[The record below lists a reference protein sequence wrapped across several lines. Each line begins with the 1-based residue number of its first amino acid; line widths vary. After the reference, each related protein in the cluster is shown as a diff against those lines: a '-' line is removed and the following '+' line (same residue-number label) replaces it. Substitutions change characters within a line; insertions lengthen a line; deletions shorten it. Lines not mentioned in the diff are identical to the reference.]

1 MLSKASSSLS
11 FLTSQ
16 SASAPT
22 PEEDKLKTFALAVSY
37 RTNNNSLD
45 GLQVP
50 DKETIV
56 SSCFCHSIY
65 IRYGSKYYIRNP
77 AVNPGDSFS
86 KYDEFLVKLEEWL
99 SKTRIISP
107 VPPGAPTYNSKG
119 LLSLHS
125 RGEVFSIYQRLFQN
139 FFNSCE
145 KENSLSP
152 LDVKT
157 ILQSVFSIDNIR
169 QVDPDL
175 ADYLGTRQ
183 SEIYHL
189 KEPTDAEPLEQFLNM
204 LYLKQG
210 VTDRAWKLRAEP
222 LCEFEFNRK
231 SYRELLLMMKHKM
244 GLQPN
249 DEFSG
254 YFPQSIIN
262 LTNPANSK
270 NLATMPTEMD
280 LSDLISVRSWLRQ
293 YVRSI
298 RRDEQNVDN
307 FMLDINDVRQKWNI
321 LFRRTP
327 LEVEFGNPGLT
338 RIVFC
343 TNLFM
348 RLLEGMLLFFLN
360 TVNSKPYTKDPILTS
375 GKKISDLTIF
385 QLLDYFKNIRMWTVT
400 HGCQG
405 VETSNARVRLTIV
418 RDILT
423 KQSQALLSQMTQQ
436 TQDTQLSQEELGFF
450 DSVISGASRLL
461 DKCTDAL
468 TCVFGTNCSSS
479 GSTVLYTGTDDD
491 PGGSDAVSASEAER
505 RLEDEDEELTP
516 EEYGALREELL
527 RRLDSE
533 ELELTQRQELSSS
546 GHSHSFAATSSSH
559 SSSSSSSF
567 LEQVKT
573 PSVSAEVSME
583 DLSGKSKAVEE
594 PSSKSAAPVVRKD
607 SGWVA
612 KVSSRQPFEP
622 QSSFTLPLPSATV
635 GSNSNSN
642 SNSMMF
648 VETRKP
654 KAIRSPI
661 DIKREQFIQDFDKI
675 QTPEIKQMLKDE
687 KTKLSDKKKRI
698 KDERENINKPGL
710 SAASP
715 SNTYQRVDDDIT
727 PKIQALNYTLL
738 KRKTSVSG
746 FSDDRGRGLEENE
759 NENENENDQGLVQV
773 PSGNIKKPKKTAD
786 WEGGRSKTRKHK
798 RRQRQTK
805 KNPKKKRTVNKRR
818 QNKKRRTNKH

>member
-16 SASAPT
+16 SAPAPT

-56 SSCFCHSIY
+56 SSCFCHSSY

-360 TVNSKPYTKDPILTS
+360 TVDSKPYTKDPILTS

-491 PGGSDAVSASEAER
+491 PGGAAAAERPFEDQELEITSQDELDKYQTAKRELLQKLEKQEVELEAEASQA
-505 RLEDEDEELTP
+505 E
-516 EEYGALREELL
+516 ALRH
-527 RRLDSE
+527 
-533 ELELTQRQELSSS
+533 SS
-546 GHSHSFAATSSSH
+546 SFAASSAGYGSSLSEEEDLPIETQLERVIDDYERRQSQSQAFGVPGEEVENPGVELQNPSASAAEIKAPAEVKSPLASAIQPIYQIKMPTTSKQSNRVPDEYIVSSNALD
-559 SSSSSSSF
+559 SSPEEARFKYKQNLPLSGYKSSRNRDEPEEEEGKATNSSKKDKGYNYLETLRLQVNEIGREIVKLQNNKKELEKLPKSTTDPKTNFTQINKGVQIEINNLKSRITFLTNLKKDKNTEIKF
-567 LEQVKT
+567 LEEK
-573 PSVSAEVSME
+573 
-583 DLSGKSKAVEE
+583 GGSK
-594 PSSKSAAPVVRKD
+594 
-607 SGWVA
+607 
-612 KVSSRQPFEP
+612 
-622 QSSFTLPLPSATV
+622 
-635 GSNSNSN
+635 
-642 SNSMMF
+642 
-648 VETRKP
+648 
-654 KAIRSPI
+654 
-661 DIKREQFIQDFDKI
+661 
-675 QTPEIKQMLKDE
+675 
-687 KTKLSDKKKRI
+687 
-698 KDERENINKPGL
+698 
-710 SAASP
+710 
-715 SNTYQRVDDDIT
+715 
-727 PKIQALNYTLL
+727 
-738 KRKTSVSG
+738 
-746 FSDDRGRGLEENE
+746 
-759 NENENENDQGLVQV
+759 
-773 PSGNIKKPKKTAD
+773 
-786 WEGGRSKTRKHK
+786 RSKTRKYK
-798 RRQRQTK
+798 RRQHQTK

-818 QNKKRRTNKH
+818 QHKKRRTNKH